1 LRPALVF
8 FSRQGFEDAGTHFKL
23 NGKSSRTEPSIFS
36 IYPIKKFEGEKMI
49 KKLGVKIVIL
59 SVVFLLSGIDV
70 MAQTRIRFR
79 RGASSA
85 TVSGTL
91 APGATR
97 GFVLGARRGQILTAT
112 LSSGNNQV
120 DFTQGNLHD
129 TQYSMQ
135 VQRNGDVYISIDNH
149 GRRATRYTLT
159 VSIQ

>member
-1 LRPALVF
+1 ML
-8 FSRQGFEDAGTHFKL
+8 
-23 NGKSSRTEPSIFS
+23 
-36 IYPIKKFEGEKMI
+36 
-49 KKLGVKIVIL
+49 KKLGVKIL
-59 SVVFLLSGIDV
+59 VFSMIVLLSGADL

-79 RGASSA
+79 RGTSSA

-91 APGATR
+91 GAGDTR

-112 LSSGNNQV
+112 LSSTNGQV

-129 TQYSMQ
+129 TQYSMT
-135 VQRNGDVYISIDNH
+135 VEENGDVYISIDNH

>member
-1 LRPALVF
+1 M
-8 FSRQGFEDAGTHFKL
+8 
-23 NGKSSRTEPSIFS
+23 GKSLGLPFYIQNC
-36 IYPIKKFEGEKMI
+36 IYPQMRLKSPSSFPIYKKKQGEDMIKKFSI
-49 KKLGVKIVIL
+49 KIL
-59 SVVFLLSGIDV
+59 VLSMVLLMGSYDLT
-70 MAQTRIRFR
+70 AQTRIRFK

-91 APGATR
+91 GAGVTR
-97 GFVLGARRGQILTAT
+97 GYVLGARRGQILTAT

-129 TQYSMQ
+129 TQYSME